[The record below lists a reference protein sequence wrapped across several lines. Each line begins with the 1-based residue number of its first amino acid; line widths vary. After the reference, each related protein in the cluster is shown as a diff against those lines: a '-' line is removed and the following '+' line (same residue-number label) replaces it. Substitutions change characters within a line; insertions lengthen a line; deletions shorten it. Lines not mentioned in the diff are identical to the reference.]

1 MNLPRHAR
9 NLIRK
14 SSIIVPSKP
23 LRGFSVHVPSSAGPS
38 GTSWNTYHAAQ
49 VVTGMDLLRIYSSG
63 DVNVHPVTSFQEFLQ
78 HPNYAD
84 EGTRLQSFKHWCGVI
99 PATEL
104 ADAGL
109 YMVAHDTVKC
119 YSCRVVIQGWKQ
131 EDKPIDIHCLY
142 NSNCDFVKNY
152 ILKLSEIDDLHN
164 MASRNL
170 VGRLN
175 HYGERPVIKERIKDN
190 SYSSTKPITIRDSK
204 SPQVPCYQATE
215 VIHPACQWSV
225 STYGHLAKGSNANTS
240 DDTMSTPPSE
250 KMIMVSLLVSL
261 LVSMNSYNF
270 YTVVPVAT
278 HLCVI
283 SL

>member
-1 MNLPRHAR
+1 MISLPRHVR
-9 NLIRK
+9 NLAGK
-14 SSIIVPSKP
+14 STISPSRP
-23 LRGFSVHVPSSAGPS
+23 LQGFPVHVISSVEGP
-38 GTSWNTYHAAQ
+38 GKYCNTINHPTVQ
-49 VVTGMDLLRIYSSG
+49 LVTGLDLVRFYHSS
-63 DVNVHPVTSFQEFLQ
+63 DANLQ
-78 HPNYAD
+78 HPNYAN
-84 EGTRLQSFKHWCGVI
+84 EGTRLQPLVN
-99 PATEL
+99 
-104 ADAGL
+104 AGFH
-109 YMVAHDTVKC
+109 MVARDRVEC
-119 YSCRVVIQGWKQ
+119 YSCQTVIQGWKK
-131 EDKPIDIHCLY
+131 EDRSIDIHCLH
-142 NSNCDFVKNY
+142 NSNCGFDNNY
-152 ILKLSEIDDLHN
+152 VEKLSEIDDLH
-164 MASRNL
+164 MASRNI